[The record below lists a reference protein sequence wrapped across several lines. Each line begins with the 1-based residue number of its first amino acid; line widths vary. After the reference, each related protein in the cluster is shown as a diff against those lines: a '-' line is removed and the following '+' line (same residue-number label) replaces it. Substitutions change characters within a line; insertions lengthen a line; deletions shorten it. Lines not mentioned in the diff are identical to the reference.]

1 MEQKNIG
8 TVTQIMG
15 PVLDIKFPDG
25 HLPDLLNAITVQN
38 GDGDITVEVAQHVGD
53 NVVRCIAMA
62 STCLLYTS
70 NGAPVYFAM
79 DILGGIPFSATLVVT
94 WGIMVLL
101 TGLCIWMTRDLKV
114 AGISKKQAV
123 AEFLVT
129 TAENF
134 VNNNMGAKWA
144 NFVPFVAC
152 LLYTSRAEKN

>member
-62 STCLLYTS
+62 STDGMVRGAKAVDTGMPIQVPVGELSLIHIS
-70 NGAPVYFAM
+70 APVVRW
-79 DILGGIPFSATLVVT
+79 I
-94 WGIMVLL
+94 
-101 TGLCIWMTRDLKV
+101 R
-114 AGISKKQAV
+114 Q
-123 AEFLVT
+123 
-129 TAENF
+129 
-134 VNNNMGAKWA
+134 
-144 NFVPFVAC
+144 
-152 LLYTSRAEKN
+152 